1 MFAIGTVV
9 TVDRIEGPYAVLE
22 WDEVHVTEVPIY
34 ALPPH
39 VEEGDRLVLRA
50 QTLPRPSVARPPGRR
65 SRGAGSSRRERAE
78 QRGARPRDPQ
88 GEVHVDPQ

>member
-22 WDEVHVTEVPIY
+22 WDEVHVTEVPVF

-50 QTLPRPSVARPPGRR
+50 HPLSRTSVARSPGRR
-65 SRGAGSSRRERAE
+65 SRGAVSARRKRAE
-78 QRGARPRDPQ
+78 QRVTRSRSTQ
-88 GEVHVDPQ
+88 GEAHVDPQ